1 MADASA
7 VKATDFVRNFAR
19 YQHEA
24 FRARVIVVTSH
35 DRIVGGFLSADELAH
50 YEQLK
55 AREREVLIV
64 GELDDATISDI
75 ETARYGA
82 EAE

>member
-1 MADASA
+1 
-7 VKATDFVRNFAR
+7 
-19 YQHEA
+19 
-24 FRARVIVVTSH
+24 VVTSH